1 MVVENIRFATEG
13 NAMIVAGENAPADLA
28 EVRHMVAVVGRNLV
42 GEGVVGMAVAAVDME
57 VVVDEHHMN
66 FEDMDFGLAG
76 IADMAGENDEVVF
89 VEGIQTAG
97 QVQPAVRHMVD
108 SYDMTFL
115 RCDCSVRNIC
125 LQM

>member
-76 IADMAGENDEVVF
+76 IADMAGENLFESQQVLLHCRKHKFTYDEVVF

-97 QVQPAVRHMVD
+97 Q
-108 SYDMTFL
+108 L
-115 RCDCSVRNIC
+115 CSS
-125 LQM
+125 